1 MKDAEVKLKEKIT
14 PTSPGSTT
22 DERNN
27 GSRIEWDFE
36 KAEQGDKTA
45 REESNRI
52 NVWL

>member
-1 MKDAEVKLKEKIT
+1 MKDAEVKLEEKIT
-14 PTSPGSTT
+14 PTSAGNTT
-22 DERNN
+22 DEHNN

-36 KAEQGDKTA
+36 EAEQGDKIA